1 MSDNTCQV
9 PLTEL
14 LRSIPIDRR
23 DSLEVGPHHWRNIPY
38 GVHCHAAADRIDTLE
53 RELTE
58 ARRELEVLK
67 ADDGLNT
74 RILKQHAEQIAELQ
88 HERSELE
95 EQLTAHKE
103 MLGMCR
109 EIIEGCI
116 NNQPASEG
124 GGMYYERFDGD
135 GNYSGAEHVDPAAI
149 YQATLDELHKALTAI
164 AKLKEGK

>member
-1 MSDNTCQV
+1 MSDEAMV
-9 PLTEL
+9 VKEAL
-14 LRSIPIDRR
+14 
-23 DSLEVGPHHWRNIPY
+23 
-38 GVHCHAAADRIDTLE
+38 ARIKCAELE

-58 ARRELEVLK
+58 ARRELEVYKEVSKNRLVS
-67 ADDGLNT
+67 LT
-74 RILKQHAEQIAELQ
+74 HY
-88 HERSELE
+88 HEESLSFQA
-95 EQLTAHKE
+95 QLTAHKE
-103 MLGMCR
+103 VVGVCR

-149 YQATLDELHKALTAI
+149 YQATLDELHKVLAAI